1 MARVSKYIPTETAF
15 YLPEGAR
22 RTTLT
27 VDPHGV
33 ASFEFLML
41 GGEPEAC
48 RFPCPCGCGDE
59 VFLYLTNSRRE
70 RGEYKKLG
78 GHVWDSRTAGHLIHP
93 SVNHTDGCRSH
104 YFIKEDGTVSWC

>member
-1 MARVSKYIPTETAF
+1 MAQVTRYIPTETAF

-41 GGEPEAC
+41 DGEP
-48 RFPCPCGCGDE
+48 
-59 VFLYLTNSRRE
+59 
-70 RGEYKKLG
+70 
-78 GHVWDSRTAGHLIHP
+78 
-93 SVNHTDGCRSH
+93 
-104 YFIKEDGTVSWC
+104 